1 MWVRALSCCHGLVD
15 SVPTEIKEGRLQAG
29 QALVLIRPIR
39 IKSHCQRAGGW
50 QDALVNYPAASRTNS
65 NAGFSLIEML
75 ITLALILI
83 MATML
88 YGFGS
93 RNEQKKRK
101 RACEKN
107 LQNIYLA
114 LDIYAKEN
122 AGALPLVTNAQTS
135 EAPLSQL
142 VPRYTVASEI
152 FICPGSKDSA
162 LPNGEN
168 FAERRISYAY
178 FMGRRLTDA
187 GGLLMSDRQIDAQ
200 PKPAGAQ
207 IFSTTGKPPANNH
220 SKFGGVFLF
229 TDGHTETTG
238 VNASFA
244 VEWPT
249 NVTFLNPRK

>member
-1 MWVRALSCCHGLVD
+1 
-15 SVPTEIKEGRLQAG
+15 
-29 QALVLIRPIR
+29 
-39 IKSHCQRAGGW
+39 
-50 QDALVNYPAASRTNS
+50 
-65 NAGFSLIEML
+65 ML

-83 MATML
+83 MSVML

-93 RNEQKKRK
+93 KSHQQKQK

-122 AGALPLVTNAQTS
+122 NGALPQVAGAQTS

-162 LPNGEN
+162 LPNGES
-168 FAERRISYAY
+168 FAARRISYVY
-178 FMGRRLTDA
+178 FMGRRLSDA
-187 GGLLMSDRQIDAQ
+187 NAVLMSDRQIDSQ

-207 IFSTTGKPPANNH
+207 FFSRDGKPPGNNH
-220 SKFGGVFLF
+220 HKFGGNFLF
-229 TDGHTETTG
+229 TDGRTESAGTS
-238 VNASFA
+238 VPFA
-244 VEWPT
+244 IAWPT
-249 NVTFLNPRK
+249 NVTFLNPKR